1 MSDALARLL
10 SLKVADIA
18 RRDVV
23 TLAAHDGMTRAAATL
38 LAHEV
43 SGAPVVD
50 EQGRLVGMLSAVDF
64 MRRAHCCDAPRL
76 GTAGGNAL
84 ANVDDDRPLVVEDL
98 PHDFVS
104 RFMGT
109 AVQTVSAEATLL
121 KAAQI
126 MCAEH
131 VHRLPV
137 VDASGRPS
145 GVITSLDIVAALF
158 NAVEEQRTSQRDSQ
172 RTTVSPA

>member
-10 SLKVADIA
+10 SLKVADLA
-18 RRDVV
+18 RHEVL
-23 TLAAHDGMTRAAATL
+23 TLDAHDGMSRAAAKL
-38 LAHEV
+38 LAREV

-76 GTAGGNAL
+76 GAAGGNTL
-84 ANVDDDRPLVVEDL
+84 ADAGDDRPLAVEQL

-104 RFMGT
+104 RFMTT
-109 AVQTVSAEATLL
+109 AVQTISAEATLL

-158 NAVEEQRTSQRDSQ
+158 SAVEEQRTSATIAANRS
-172 RTTVSPA
+172 VSPV